1 MDTPRTPPA
10 SSQVHLAEVGVC
22 DACLRS
28 GRQRLNVG
36 LALGAALPGAY
47 LGLALLA
54 GLYAWHLN
62 TTSGLSTLVSS
73 KVNQWTLLVGTLPL
87 VFTVASGT
95 ATGLPVGPAQ
105 REELLLTAAQS
116 LFAVA
121 VLVNL
126 EISVREAAALS
137 GLFLVQFGLAALVP
151 GSTELLVVALAY
163 LVGAAVLLLRARR
176 LLGPL
181 LRDGLRTPYHRLQDQ
196 RRAPQAG
203 GHRPATGGERPGA
216 PP

>member
-1 MDTPRTPPA
+1 
-10 SSQVHLAEVGVC
+10 
-22 DACLRS
+22 
-28 GRQRLNVG
+28 
-36 LALGAALPGAY
+36 
-47 LGLALLA
+47 
-54 GLYAWHLN
+54 LYAWHLN
-62 TTSGLSTLVSS
+62 TTNGLSTLVSS

-137 GLFLVQFGLAALVP
+137 GLFLVQFALAALVP
-151 GSTELLVVALAY
+151 GATELVALAVTY
-163 LVGAAVLLLRARR
+163 LVLAVVLLVRARR

-181 LRDGLRTPYHRLQDQ
+181 LRDGLRTPHQQLDDQ
-196 RRAPQAG
+196 PEAAPRTS
-203 GHRPATGGERPGA
+203 GHRPAGSS
-216 PP
+216 

>member
-1 MDTPRTPPA
+1 
-10 SSQVHLAEVGVC
+10 
-22 DACLRS
+22 
-28 GRQRLNVG
+28 
-36 LALGAALPGAY
+36 
-47 LGLALLA
+47 
-54 GLYAWHLN
+54 
-62 TTSGLSTLVSS
+62 
-73 KVNQWTLLVGTLPL
+73 
-87 VFTVASGT
+87 
-95 ATGLPVGPAQ
+95 
-105 REELLLTAAQS
+105 
-116 LFAVA
+116 
-121 VLVNL
+121 VNL